1 MTIAY
6 RRQLLATSL
15 LVGAAMLA
23 TPAAAQQAGTP
34 APAAQDQTVP
44 NTGTPADTTNDQAAS
59 PAATGVTPAGDNA
72 TSTQAPTPGGDIVVT
87 GSRIASP
94 AAASASPLQVI
105 GAEQI
110 QQQGAINV

>member
-1 MTIAY
+1 
-6 RRQLLATSL
+6 
-15 LVGAAMLA
+15 
-23 TPAAAQQAGTP
+23 
-34 APAAQDQTVP
+34 
-44 NTGTPADTTNDQAAS
+44 QAAS
-59 PAATGVTPAGDNA
+59 PAATGQTPAGDNA

-110 QQQGAINV
+110 QQQGAINVQEVLQLNPAFGSPGISRTNSS